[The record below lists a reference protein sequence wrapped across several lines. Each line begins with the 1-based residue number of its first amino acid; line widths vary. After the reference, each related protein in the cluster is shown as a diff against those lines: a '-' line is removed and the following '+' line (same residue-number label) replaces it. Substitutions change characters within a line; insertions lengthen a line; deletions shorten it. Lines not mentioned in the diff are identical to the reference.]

1 MAFFGIGIGIAI
13 GIAIVFPVPDV
24 TFQRQVAYNGCEVN
38 PSDDEHRAIATCLA
52 GDREAFAPL
61 VESHREAVFHLACR
75 MCGDRATAEDLA
87 QEAFVKAYTRLDRFD
102 PTAGSFR
109 NWVLGIC
116 ANLARTHFRSRRR
129 ARALAERAAE
139 HERMRIEDMQARAAA
154 EPDPERIRQALE
166 TLPPGLRV
174 AVVLKYMENLS
185 VQEIAETLSIGES
198 AVKMRLARGR
208 EQLLDRLGPQRQRP
222 EDERDAGHH

>member
-1 MAFFGIGIGIAI
+1 MT
-13 GIAIVFPVPDV
+13 D
-24 TFQRQVAYNGCEVN
+24 AYNE
-38 PSDDEHRAIATCLA
+38 EAQAIAACRA
-52 GDREAFAPL
+52 GTREAFAWL
-61 VESHREAVFHLACR
+61 VDRHRDAVYQFAWR
-75 MCGDRATAEDLA
+75 MCGNPSDAEDLA
-87 QEAFVKAYTRLDRFD
+87 QEAFVRAFTRLEQYAPERG
-102 PTAGSFR
+102 TFR

-185 VQEIAETLSIGES
+185 VQEIAETLSIGVS

>member
-1 MAFFGIGIGIAI
+1 MLSY
-13 GIAIVFPVPDV
+13 V
-24 TFQRQVAYNGCEVN
+24 TFSRPLAYNGCEVN
-38 PSDDEHRAIATCLA
+38 PSDDEQRAIAACLA

-61 VESHREAVFHLACR
+61 VERHREAVFHLACR
-75 MCGDRATAEDLA
+75 MCGDHATAEDLA

-139 HERMRIEDMQARAAA
+139 HERMRIEDGQARAA
-154 EPDPERIRQALE
+154 EGPDPERIRQALE

-185 VQEIAETLSIGES
+185 VQEIAETLGIGES

-208 EQLLDRLGPQRQRP
+208 EQLLARLGPERQVP
-222 EDERDAGHH
+222 EDEKDAEHH

>member
-1 MAFFGIGIGIAI
+1 
-13 GIAIVFPVPDV
+13 
-24 TFQRQVAYNGCEVN
+24 
-38 PSDDEHRAIATCLA
+38 
-52 GDREAFAPL
+52 
-61 VESHREAVFHLACR
+61 
-75 MCGDRATAEDLA
+75 
-87 QEAFVKAYTRLDRFD
+87 
-102 PTAGSFR
+102 
-109 NWVLGIC
+109 
-116 ANLARTHFRSRRR
+116 
-129 ARALAERAAE
+129 
-139 HERMRIEDMQARAAA
+139 MRIEDMQARAAA

-185 VQEIAETLSIGES
+185 VQEIAETLSIGVS